1 MFNLAIIGLG
11 GWGRNLVKSV
21 QGTSETVR
29 FAAAVSRD
37 PSRIA
42 DFCAENDLAAGG
54 DYDAVLADPGIDGV
68 VVASAGHLHAEHG
81 RQAAAAGKHV
91 MIIKPFANY
100 RKDAEAVYEAADK
113 SGTLAALGFDRCF
126 APSFRTLRA
135 RIGELGKILHAEGDF
150 CVDRVRNY
158 QPGDWKTNLESN
170 PPGSL
175 ADHMLYTMVEHLGP
189 IESLVSKGYSQ
200 MVDGFVDSSTV
211 MMSFSGGASGSLTAI
226 GSTARFERLHLFG
239 SDGSAELRGNTEII
253 FQPLSGDAETVKLA
267 ATNMLGEQLE
277 TFAAAAQGKTA
288 WPVPPEDAI
297 AAVAALEAMR
307 ESHKTGAPVVL

>member
-21 QGTSETVR
+21 QGTSDTVR

-42 DFCAENDLAAGG
+42 DFCGENDMTASD
-54 DYDAVLADPGIDGV
+54 DYAAVLADSSIDGV

-81 RQAAAAGKHV
+81 RQAAEAGRHV

-100 RKDAEAVYEAADK
+100 RKDAEAVYEAADR

-126 APSFRTLRA
+126 APSFKTLRA

-150 CVDRVRNY
+150 CVDRVRHY
-158 QPGDWKTNLESN
+158 EAGDWKTSLESN

-175 ADHMLYTMVEHLGP
+175 ADHMLYTMIEHLGP
-189 IESLVSKGYSQ
+189 VESLISHGYSQ
-200 MVDGFVDSSTV
+200 MVEGFVDSSTV
-211 MMSFSGGASGSLTAI
+211 MMTFASGASGSLTAI

-239 SDGSAELRGNTEII
+239 SDGSAELRGNTEIT
-253 FQPLSGDAETVKLA
+253 FQPISGDAETVKLEPA
-267 ATNMLGEQLE
+267 NMLRDQLE
-277 TFAAAAQGKTA
+277 TFAAAAGSERP

-307 ESHKTGAPVVL
+307 ASHNSGMPVVL